1 MGAWIEI
8 LFHPYIPYNT
18 TVAPLVGAWIEIV
31 RAGKSKK
38 KNASLL
44 SWERGLKFALHLW
57 LLRRLLSLLSWE
69 RGLKLRMDEFRHTT
83 EEVAPL
89 VGAWIEIW
97 LLLSFIGVGIVSLLS
112 WERGLK

>member
-8 LFHPYIPYNT
+8 KI
-18 TVAPLVGAWIEIV
+18 
-31 RAGKSKK
+31 AGYGTPQYPQE
-38 KNASLL
+38 SLL

-112 WERGLK
+112 WERGLKSQEK

>member
-8 LFHPYIPYNT
+8 KI
-18 TVAPLVGAWIEIV
+18 
-31 RAGKSKK
+31 AGDGTPQYPQE
-38 KNASLL
+38 SLL

-89 VGAWIEIW
+89 VGAWIEIVKYM
-97 LLLSFIGVGIVSLLS
+97 LKAVVKESLLS
-112 WERGLK
+112 WERGLKFSYSASD

>member
-1 MGAWIEI
+1 MGAWIEIPFMLAKPPPQPSLLSWERGLKLIEAHYKFESFMVAPLVGAWIEI

-44 SWERGLKFALHLW
+44 SWERGLKLCISHDKYCCN
-57 LLRRLLSLLSWE
+57 RRSS
-69 RGLKLRMDEFRHTT
+69 RGSVD
-83 EEVAPL
+83 
-89 VGAWIEIW
+89 
-97 LLLSFIGVGIVSLLS
+97 
-112 WERGLK
+112 